1 MEKGGWAD
9 FTAEPDK
16 AGELYETIQKAG
28 TERMTVSSD
37 SNGSI
42 PVWNDKQEIVDV
54 KVGGMDCLSD
64 AVASMEAN
72 QLYFSCGGHYMMPAM
87 ASVILYDTLN
97 GITYDGVANA
107 QLNLLNVTTENV
119 AKFREK
125 YLDNPEPID
134 WSQYSKV
141 YNPDVSYSFE
151 TMLSMD

>member
-1 MEKGGWAD
+1 
-9 FTAEPDK
+9 
-16 AGELYETIQKAG
+16 
-28 TERMTVSSD
+28 
-37 SNGSI
+37 
-42 PVWNDKQEIVDV
+42 
-54 KVGGMDCLSD
+54 
-64 AVASMEAN
+64 
-72 QLYFSCGGHYMMPAM
+72 MMPAM

-97 GITYDGVANA
+97 GITYDLRRSERSA
-107 QLNLLNVTTENV
+107 QSPLNVTTENV